1 MNSNQTNCGLPIH
14 DKTGKA
20 LVWFHGCRNGTFAIY
35 KETDDA
41 IRLGT
46 SDLADI
52 TQYDHD
58 RRAFRCKANNQ
69 DGRGEVA

>member
-20 LVWFHGCRNGTFAIY
+20 LVWFHGCRNVTFTIY
-35 KETDDA
+35 KGADDA
-41 IRLGT
+41 TPLVT
-46 SDLADI
+46 SDLNDI
-52 TQYDHD
+52 TQYDHA

-69 DGRGEVA
+69 DRRGEVA